1 MAVTEAGDR
10 IAFFV
15 DQMAC
20 ESLSVAE
27 ASERFAAPAFQ
38 LYDPP
43 NKALEPTLTVGPF
56 SLMPSTLETFSF
68 CE

>member
-10 IAFFV
+10 IAFLV

-27 ASERFAAPAFQ
+27 ACERFEAPGFHM
-38 LYDPP
+38 YDPP
-43 NKALEPTLTVGPF
+43 NKALEPTPTVGGF
-56 SLMPSTLETFSF
+56 DND
-68 CE
+68 